1 MATYYLVVHMNTYLN
16 ARGVL
21 SRDAWLFGKSAEA
34 VIAFVACVTMRNVCM
49 KSLML
54 GYVVSLL

>member
-1 MATYYLVVHMNTYLN
+1 MNTYLA

-21 SRDAWLFGKSAEA
+21 CRDAWLFGKSAEA
-34 VIAFVACVTMRNVCM
+34 VIAFVACIAVLNVCM